1 VAAHFA
7 IRAPSLDYLIDPY
20 SVGAISE
27 RPLTDEVRER
37 ILWAWIDSREGRPE
51 HLTLELPAELRRDTL
66 AEQVKKAVRRDLEET
81 YRESKKWIS
90 VSRSERRETLIAFGF
105 LIICLLLSSLI
116 DQGTENDAFFSSVS
130 QGLVVLGWVA
140 LWTPAQRLFATVSR
154 RLNRSRYREL
164 ATAEIEIE
172 WV

>member
-1 VAAHFA
+1 MAASFA
-7 IRAPSLDYLIDPY
+7 IRVPSLDYLIDPY
-20 SVGAISE
+20 GVGPTSE

-37 ILWAWIDSREGRPE
+37 ILWAWIDTREGRPD
-51 HLTLELPAELRRDTL
+51 HLTIEVPGELRRDRL
-66 AEQVKKAVRRDLEET
+66 AEDLKMAVRKDLEET
-81 YRESKKWIS
+81 YVASKKWLS

-105 LIICLLLSSLI
+105 LIVCLVLSSLM
-116 DQGTENDAFFSSVS
+116 DQATENDAFFSSVS

-164 ATAEIEIE
+164 AQAKIEIE